1 MAEELL
7 DRLRDVVDGQIDFEG
22 QRRVEGLATILLS
35 ITALIAFNVGYTLQD
50 IVMALYIGLG
60 GTLLTFLITVPS
72 WPFYNKNPVKW
83 LPAGAAF
90 DQTT

>member
-1 MAEELL
+1 MAEEIL

-22 QRRVEGLATILLS
+22 QKQVERLATVLLS
-35 ITALIAFNVGYTLQD
+35 VVGIIAFNVGYSTQD
-50 IVMALYIGLG
+50 IVKTLYIGLG
-60 GTLLTFLITVPS
+60 GTLLTFLITVPP

-83 LPAGAAF
+83 LPAGAGF